1 MTAAATIDVI
11 DNTHEAAAASP
22 PAMSS
27 RMAGK
32 MKYSAVASQPPTNP
46 ARTAAR
52 IAVEEPDDGAPS
64 VVGAE
69 DAIGATVATTTAA
82 AAVGAM

>member
-1 MTAAATIDVI
+1 
-11 DNTHEAAAASP
+11 
-22 PAMSS
+22 MSS

-52 IAVEEPDDGAPS
+52 IAVEEPDDDGAPS
-64 VVGAE
+64 VVGTE

-82 AAVGAM
+82 DAVGAT